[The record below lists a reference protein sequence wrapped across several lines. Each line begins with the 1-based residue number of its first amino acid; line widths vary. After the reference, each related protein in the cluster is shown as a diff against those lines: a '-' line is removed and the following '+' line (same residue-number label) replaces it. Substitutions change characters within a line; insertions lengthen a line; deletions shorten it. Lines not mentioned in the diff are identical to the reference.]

1 MEHPILF
8 LTLIL
13 ESIGLPVPHDLPEG
27 GNFWDF
33 TQLLAPH
40 IVYSIFAML
49 LLLILPRLTMGGG
62 KLEMVPNHGQNLWE
76 TVVGGLEGFMAEHM
90 GQEGARVMLPMV
102 ATFGV
107 YILVC
112 NLMGL
117 IPGFFPATSNLN
129 ITVAMAL
136 IVFVTTHILGIKHHG
151 FAYIKHFMGPIPALI
166 PLMLPIELVSHLARV
181 LSLSFR
187 LFGNIMGKEILLAI
201 LFMLGGLYFAPL
213 PILVLG
219 VLVSFVQAGV
229 FVLLSVLY
237 FAMAMEEAH

>member
-13 ESIGLPVPHDLPEG
+13 EGLGLPVPHELPG
-27 GNFWDF
+27 PGNFWDF

-40 IVYSIFAML
+40 VTYSLLVML
-49 LLLILPRLTMGGG
+49 LLILLPRLTMGN
-62 KLEMVPNHGQNLWE
+62 KLDLVPNQGQNFWE
-76 TVVGGLEGFMAEHM
+76 TVIGGLEEFMNEHM
-90 GQEGARVMLPMV
+90 GHEGARVMMPMV
-102 ATFGV
+102 ATFGL
-107 YILVC
+107 YIVISNVL
-112 NLMGL
+112 GL
-117 IPGFFPATSNLN
+117 IPGFTSPTANLN
-129 ITVAMAL
+129 ITLAMAL

-151 FAYIKHFMGPIPALI
+151 FAYIKHFLGPIPVLM
-166 PLMLPIELVSHLARV
+166 PLMLPIEVVSHLARV
-181 LSLSFR
+181 VTLSFR

-201 LFMLGGLYFAPL
+201 LFMLAGAYFVPL
-213 PILVLG
+213 PIMLLG